1 MKDDVR
7 FPGSVEMECKG
18 KGFPCRMGGW
28 MHPVD
33 PLDPR
38 LHAGPYVCDDCLSGK
53 NAGPVYAIYR
63 READGSESAD
73 TWGFN
78 PASLEAQL
86 PDLDAN
92 ERYRGVPVT
101 PKRVGLWVEP
111 QNKPN

>member
-7 FPGSVEMECKG
+7 FAGAVEMECKG

-28 MHPVD
+28 MRPVD

-38 LHAGPYVCDDCLSGK
+38 IHGGAFVCDNCLSGK
-53 NAGPVYAIYR
+53 NDGPVYAIYCM
-63 READGSESAD
+63 EDGKETVG
-73 TWGFN
+73 TWGLN
-78 PASLEAQL
+78 RASLEAHL

-101 PKRVGLWVEP
+101 PKRVDLWVEP